1 MFNCRALEDI
11 KIEPVNLKKRRKTKN
26 ALDSEGNSKR
36 QKKEEILDLNSGF
49 SMILPY
55 IFDTKLK
62 NEYQDIKGGALNQSA
77 LIGK

>member
-36 QKKEEILDLNSGF
+36 RKKEEILDLNSGF

-62 NEYQDIKGGALNQSA
+62 NEYRN
-77 LIGK
+77 